1 MKSVLLAGI
10 AAIAAIAVVPIAI
23 ATRTVHAQS
32 AQAGAVAAPPMGNM
46 MHDHPPSAISDHQR
60 MHELM
65 GAEVPSPIREAS
77 DDPRLLVSLP
87 VPMRE
92 HMLASMRDHLA
103 TLSTVMG
110 DVADANFDVASKL
123 LEERLGMS
131 SLPLHHAAEM
141 APNFPQPMQNAGTNM
156 HHAASRLALVLQNA
170 SVAQTFDSMREVNA
184 ALHEVTTACV
194 ACHAAYRLR

>member
-1 MKSVLLAGI
+1 MKSVLCAGF

-23 ATRTVHAQS
+23 ATRTAHAQS
-32 AQAGAVAAPPMGNM
+32 AQAGAVATPPMGNM
-46 MHDHPPSAISDHQR
+46 MHDQPPPAISDHQP
-60 MHELM
+60 MHGM

-110 DVADANFDVASKL
+110 DIADANFDVASKL

-141 APNFPQPMQNAGTNM
+141 APNFPQPMQNAGTSM